1 MEQIINKIRLVLFK
15 HLEVQK
21 LVEVMNEI
29 RDELRETENT
39 SNPVEAEVSQ
49 PSEPSF
55 GQWIEAEYKLPDD
68 GEEVIFINPD
78 KHIRIGEYSDDEFM
92 QGYWVNK
99 CEQYLTKD
107 IKRWMPLPKS

>member
-39 SNPVEAEVSQ
+39 SNPVEAEV
-49 PSEPSF
+49 
-55 GQWIEAEYKLPDD
+55 
-68 GEEVIFINPD
+68 
-78 KHIRIGEYSDDEFM
+78 
-92 QGYWVNK
+92 
-99 CEQYLTKD
+99 
-107 IKRWMPLPKS
+107 MPLQLKEQIRKKMVERLNLFDRQLSSDYGFANKQKIRHKIAELKKCIQIVQSA

>member
-39 SNPVEAEVSQ
+39 SNPVEAEVMQ
-49 PSEPSF
+49 KIADIINDILQVGEDWADA
-55 GQWIEAEYKLPDD
+55 GDYTKKYAAEYLAGYIK
-68 GEEVIFINPD
+68 D
-78 KHIRIGEYSDDEFM
+78 KY
-92 QGYWVNK
+92 K
-99 CEQYLTKD
+99 
-107 IKRWMPLPKS
+107 